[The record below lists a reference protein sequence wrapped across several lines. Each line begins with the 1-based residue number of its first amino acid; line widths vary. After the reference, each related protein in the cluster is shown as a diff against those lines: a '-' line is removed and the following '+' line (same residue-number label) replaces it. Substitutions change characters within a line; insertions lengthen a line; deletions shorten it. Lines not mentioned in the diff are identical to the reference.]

1 MRSLTT
7 RLDRA
12 DFTLNPTDCE
22 PMSVGASVNG
32 SNGATANPTNSFQ
45 VGGCEDL
52 GFKPDLKLSLK
63 GSVSR
68 RAHPSLKATLTARPG
83 DANIASAQVKLPKS
97 AFLDNAH
104 IGTPCT
110 RPQFTAKQCPASSVV
125 GFASATTPLLGYEL
139 TGSVYLRS
147 NPAHKLPD
155 LVVGFNGPA
164 SQPIEIEL
172 AGKTDSVK
180 GALRNTFEAVPD
192 VPVTKFSLTL
202 FGGKKGLIEMSSGF
216 CAAPNAEVKFTG
228 QNGMESNSKPK
239 VAAKCPKGNRARG
252 QAQSPQVRRS
262 PLAPVRLL
270 AGLPRFVFAL

>member
-1 MRSLTT
+1 MPLRLRSIEAK
-7 RLDRA
+7 LDRA

-22 PMSVGASVNG
+22 PMSVSAAVDG
-32 SNGATANPTNSFQ
+32 SNGATASPSAPFQ
-45 VGGCEDL
+45 VGGCRGL
-52 GFKPDLKLSLK
+52 GFKPTLKLALK
-63 GSVSR
+63 GPVNR
-68 RAHPSLKATLTARPG
+68 RAHPSLTANLTARPG
-83 DANIASAQVKLPKS
+83 DANIASAQVKLPKA

-110 RPQFTAKQCPASSVV
+110 RPQFTAKQCPPSSVV

-239 VAAKCPKGNRARG
+239 VTAKCPKAKKGKSKRG
-252 QAQSPQVRRS
+252 PGHSHR
-262 PLAPVRLL
+262 
-270 AGLPRFVFAL
+270 